1 MTELRDDYCIDGFLF
16 QTEEEAEQAQKEV
29 EGIHY
34 IKANL
39 DMEDPQAVLQVYDNL
54 IKQRLFETPVGY
66 CFLHELK
73 EYLVGIPTISNE
85 DIKAIPIVQTEQA
98 DLSETKKSQKKSE
111 KKAEKKQKQ
120 SRQKT
125 QKKEKNVNY
134 KSRCT
139 VFMTTTLILA
149 ISVITMMIL
158 AATSDNVN
166 ILNYENK
173 LIDKYSAW
181 EQELDER
188 EQALD
193 ELEYQ

>member
-39 DMEDPQAVLQVYDNL
+39 NMEDPQAVLQVYDNL

-73 EYLVGIPTISNE
+73 EYLVAIPAISNE

-98 DLSETKKSQKKSE
+98 DLSEIKKSKKKSE

>member
-1 MTELRDDYCIDGFLF
+1 MTELREDYCIDGFLF
-16 QTEEEAEQAQKEV
+16 QTSEEAEQAEKEM

-34 IKANL
+34 IKTKL
-39 DMEDPQAVLQVYDNL
+39 DMENPKAVLQVYDNL
-54 IKQRLFETPVGY
+54 IKQQLFETPVGY

-73 EYLVGIPTISNE
+73 EYLVAAPTILRE
-85 DIKAIPIVQTEQA
+85 DIKAIPIKQGVETRLPEEQR
-98 DLSETKKSQKKSE
+98 LKKKSD
-111 KKAEKKQKQ
+111 KKAEKEQRQHKKQE
-120 SRQKT
+120 QKR
-125 QKKEKNVNY
+125 EKNVNY

-139 VFMTTTLILA
+139 LFMTTTLILA

-188 EQALD
+188 EQILD
-193 ELEYQ
+193 ELETQ

>member
-73 EYLVGIPTISNE
+73 KYLVAIPAISNE

-98 DLSETKKSQKKSE
+98 DLSEIKKSKKKSE